1 MRNIFPK
8 ASAACVLFFLAF
20 SLTGCKGRTADNM
33 KPTGDTVEV
42 KVLDHDDQITPLPDS
57 IAVPE

>member
-8 ASAACVLFFLAF
+8 ASAACAIIILAF

-33 KPTGDTVEV
+33 EPTGDTVEV